1 MRTTKLGTDCFVF
14 YALWLVMILLAVV
27 LVFLQKYARL
37 FCRDCGYDKTEVSR
51 MSILI
56 GCVILVILLCAAAVA
71 VRGAERREKR
81 DGDTVYREHYRQ
93 AQQYRSEQDEEEP

>member
-1 MRTTKLGTDCFVF
+1 
-14 YALWLVMILLAVV
+14 
-27 LVFLQKYARL
+27 
-37 FCRDCGYDKTEVSR
+37 

-71 VRGAERREKR
+71 VRGAARREKR